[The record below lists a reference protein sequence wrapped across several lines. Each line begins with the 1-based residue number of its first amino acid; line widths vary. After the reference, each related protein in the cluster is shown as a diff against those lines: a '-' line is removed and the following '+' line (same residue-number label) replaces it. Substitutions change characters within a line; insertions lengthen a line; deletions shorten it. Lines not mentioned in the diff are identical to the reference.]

1 MYLGEALPLLDEG
14 FKLILSKLS
23 TAFESSPYFLRC
35 YDDLCQKYINE
46 GCRNAMLIG
55 LRRRCCSSDV
65 PLLYN
70 MMRGGY
76 ILGEII
82 LSRSSLVGDIYF
94 IYVHDTMRRN
104 GLATILYR
112 LFERVVYDR
121 GASVGLKIAI
131 IRISMK
137 QCIVN
142 STSFWNKQGFDG
154 GKESAYLTKSI
165 NLN

>member
-1 MYLGEALPLLDEG
+1 
-14 FKLILSKLS
+14 
-23 TAFESSPYFLRC
+23 
-35 YDDLCQKYINE
+35 
-46 GCRNAMLIG
+46 
-55 LRRRCCSSDV
+55 
-65 PLLYN
+65 
-70 MMRGGY
+70 
-76 ILGEII
+76 
-82 LSRSSLVGDIYF
+82 
-94 IYVHDTMRRN
+94 MRRN

-121 GASVGLKIAI
+121 GASVGLKKLAI

>member
-1 MYLGEALPLLDEG
+1 
-14 FKLILSKLS
+14 
-23 TAFESSPYFLRC
+23 
-35 YDDLCQKYINE
+35 
-46 GCRNAMLIG
+46 MLIG
-55 LRRRCCSSDV
+55 LRRRCCFSSDI
-65 PLLYN
+65 PILYNN

-94 IYVHDTMRRN
+94 IYVHDNLRRN
-104 GLATILYR
+104 GWATILCR

-121 GASVGLKIAI
+121 GASVGLKVAI

-142 STSFWNKQGFDG
+142 STRFWNKQGFDG

-165 NLN
+165 NLK

>member
-1 MYLGEALPLLDEG
+1 
-14 FKLILSKLS
+14 
-23 TAFESSPYFLRC
+23 
-35 YDDLCQKYINE
+35 
-46 GCRNAMLIG
+46 MLIG
-55 LRRRCCSSDV
+55 LRRSCFSSDI
-65 PLLYN
+65 PILYNN

-94 IYVHDTMRRN
+94 IYVHDSLRRN
-104 GLATILYR
+104 GWATILYR

-121 GASVGLKIAI
+121 GASVGLKVAI

-142 STSFWNKQGFDG
+142 STRFWNTLGFDG

-165 NLN
+165 HLN